1 MPKNFTG
8 PLDAIVEGDSEEL
21 EGGDSEQS
29 YGSLSE
35 VVLDGAEPK
44 KSVKGMKKVKSVK
57 AFLGL
62 TGKSESDSNKTT
74 YYEDGS
80 WQECVL
86 SLSWGHVYEG
96 IK

>member
-1 MPKNFTG
+1 VPKNFTG

-35 VVLDGAEPK
+35 VFLDGAEPK
-44 KSVKGMKKVKSVK
+44 KSLKAKKKIKSVK

-62 TGKSESDSNKTT
+62 TGNSKSVPKKTS

-80 WQECVL
+80 WQEVVL

-96 IK
+96 IV